1 MSNMKEEMQKNC
13 YVERLNDGSM
23 RSYLKTISRYKK
35 YSASEENE
43 LAKYAAE
50 GDFEARRKL
59 IQSNLRLVISVA
71 RRNIHKCNIPMSD
84 LIQEGNL
91 GLLYAIKKY
100 KWQYGYKFSTY
111 AAWWIR
117 QFMFKAISE
126 QSFCVKIPVYIQETI
141 SKYNKVKREME
152 NEQSTPVSNNE
163 IATKMKL
170 PENKIDEYL
179 NAYTQS
185 LSIDAQYELINGSQV
200 QISDILADETSQNI
214 ADCLENEDLKKDL
227 QEILSTL
234 KDREQS
240 VIAWRFGLNDIQKR
254 TLEEIGKHYGVTKE
268 CIRQTEMRA
277 VRKMHDEAQKRQL
290 LREYI
295 S

>member
-1 MSNMKEEMQKNC
+1 MSNMKEEMQKKC
-13 YVERLNDGSM
+13 YVERLNDVSM
-23 RSYLKTISRYKK
+23 GTYLKTISRYKR
-35 YSASEENE
+35 YSATEENM
-43 LAKYAAE
+43 LAKHAAE

-71 RRNIHKCNIPMSD
+71 KRNIHKCNIPMSD

-152 NEQSTPVSNNE
+152 NEQNTPVSNNE
-163 IATKMKL
+163 IAAKMNIA
-170 PENKIDEYL
+170 ENKIDEYL

-214 ADCLENEDLKKDL
+214 VDSLENEELKKDL

-240 VIAWRFGLNDIQKR
+240 VIAWRFGLNNIQKR

-268 CIRQTEMRA
+268 CIRQTEIRA
-277 VRKMHDEAQKRQL
+277 VRKMYDMAEKRQL